1 MHNFSAKCRTI
12 LPNCT
17 INAFFL
23 VIQSDFLSRP
33 HHAPFLP
40 SVRLKIIQFTGTSFC
55 WIRGVSLL
63 HGCRLPI
70 SRSLGEKA
78 GPGPA
83 REKNPFFLRSHA
95 VQLARVSPL
104 LETLRLRPQTLH
116 QRYVP
121 KLRNYWIVTKMGGL
135 GGRRRMPPRPSS
147 HPALISLLECFPLLA
162 PSRAATPLCP
172 ENGRFHSTS
181 I

>member
-1 MHNFSAKCRTI
+1 MVRPLKNHFFSHFSRI
-12 LPNCT
+12 
-17 INAFFL
+17 
-23 VIQSDFLSRP
+23 SSRP
-33 HHAPFLP
+33 IPPDLIRTDDLLIRVRSQFPIHSGGSALRLLLLP
-40 SVRLKIIQFTGTSFC
+40 VSRC
-55 WIRGVSLL
+55 WAK
-63 HGCRLPI
+63 
-70 SRSLGEKA
+70 KA

-83 REKNPFFLRSHA
+83 RKKINFPGSHA